1 MKYIRLLFYILF
13 ISKTIVTWGGE
24 NIGGLSFRAYEYSK
38 DERTSFIIPSGNQGV
53 KFKDYLS
60 VSFDLKIREKG
71 EHFGYVCRMIVDNRN
86 SLNLILVNPVNEEP
100 YLCLIKDQ
108 QYLGKI
114 HSSATID
121 IHEWNRIKIELE
133 YKNDTL
139 YVRNNGSLIS
149 KEKVTAPDNHSVKVC
164 FGANKLASYTTSDV
178 APIILKDVQIGL
190 EPGSIKYEWSLEQ
203 AVSDTLLQ
211 DKFRQMTAFISNPE
225 WIINSHMYWKHRK
238 TLSFSSKTFPVPCE
252 DQSAC

>member
-13 ISKTIVTWGGE
+13 ISKTIVIWGGE

-53 KFKDYLS
+53 RFKDYLS

-114 HSSATID
+114 HSSAPID
-121 IHEWNRIKIELE
+121 IHEW
-133 YKNDTL
+133 
-139 YVRNNGSLIS
+139 YVDIIGYQLFVVNTVEKWMCFLLAYGRKPRFNVFNLILQ
-149 KEKVTAPDNHSVKVC
+149 EKC
-164 FGANKLASYTTSDV
+164 EFEV
-178 APIILKDVQIGL
+178 AK
-190 EPGSIKYEWSLEQ
+190 
-203 AVSDTLLQ
+203 
-211 DKFRQMTAFISNPE
+211 
-225 WIINSHMYWKHRK
+225 
-238 TLSFSSKTFPVPCE
+238 
-252 DQSAC
+252 

>member
-53 KFKDYLS
+53 RFKDYLS

-133 YKNDTL
+133 YKMIRYMSEIMVL
-139 YVRNNGSLIS
+139 LFLKR
-149 KEKVTAPDNHSVKVC
+149 
-164 FGANKLASYTTSDV
+164 KLL
-178 APIILKDVQIGL
+178 PRIIILLKSVL
-190 EPGSIKYEWSLEQ
+190 VL
-203 AVSDTLLQ
+203 
-211 DKFRQMTAFISNPE
+211 
-225 WIINSHMYWKHRK
+225 IN
-238 TLSFSSKTFPVPCE
+238 
-252 DQSAC
+252 